1 MCNFNLHILKMKNT
15 LDSIWSLW
23 QQLLRWTTVFSFQGW
38 LQCNLH
44 HRARSFRSG
53 LFLAIV
59 CRSLSYRTKT
69 GFIRAGPENAN
80 NMRGEYETNA
90 QNSIVDHIK
99 CFVPCPLN
107 SRFASPFSGR
117 ASVRMS
123 RACVLTHIS
132 LFFTSQMT
140 NHAVKPK
147 VITTYNSKSPL
158 VLDAPRRELHG
169 TFASRSDVFLV
180 LTSTKK
186 VLAET
191 FCCP

>member
-1 MCNFNLHILKMKNT
+1 MKRMHK
-15 LDSIWSLW
+15 IV
-23 QQLLRWTTVFSFQGW
+23 LLITSNVLCLGS
-38 LQCNLH
+38 
-44 HRARSFRSG
+44 
-53 LFLAIV
+53 
-59 CRSLSYRTKT
+59 
-69 GFIRAGPENAN
+69 
-80 NMRGEYETNA
+80 
-90 QNSIVDHIK
+90 
-99 CFVPCPLN
+99 LN